1 MGDARGKTPGALA
14 ALAAMGVTKEII
26 KEGDKTNF
34 PKKGDKVTMHYTGT
48 LKNGGKQFD
57 SSVGKGPF
65 ETKIGVGQV
74 IKGWDEGVVQMSL
87 GEKAVL
93 TMTADYGYGA
103 SGAGGVIP
111 PNADLVFEVELLKI
125 N

>member
-87 GEKAVL
+87 GEKAVHL
-93 TMTADYGYGA
+93 WEFWQREGRFFLYRVVGPR
-103 SGAGGVIP
+103 VQ
-111 PNADLVFEVELLKI
+111 
-125 N
+125 